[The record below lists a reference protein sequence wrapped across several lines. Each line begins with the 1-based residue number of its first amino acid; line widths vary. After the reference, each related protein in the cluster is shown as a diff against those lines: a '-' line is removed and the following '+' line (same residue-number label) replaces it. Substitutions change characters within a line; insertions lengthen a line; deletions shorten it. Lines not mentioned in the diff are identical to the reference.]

1 MIKTITDENQV
12 IRRFLRINF
21 KLSFFDEPI
30 YNSREEL
37 IDINKTLKEYGFYN
51 NDRITIPNFVRGR
64 AFTDNKFFDKI
75 ILSDLIKEKNDDF
88 FQMHSPSRSECVKI
102 GRNELL
108 SFDIIGSNDGPVFG
122 GKHGRYSLDSN
133 IAKAA
138 VFEGKV
144 KIGEKAIVS
153 LHIVKNNNY
162 FEGDTRNGIK
172 TSDFR
177 YISDLCFIFT
187 NEVLS
192 EDFYH
197 PKLKLIKI

>member
-1 MIKTITDENQV
+1 
-12 IRRFLRINF
+12 
-21 KLSFFDEPI
+21 
-30 YNSREEL
+30 
-37 IDINKTLKEYGFYN
+37 
-51 NDRITIPNFVRGR
+51 
-64 AFTDNKFFDKI
+64 
-75 ILSDLIKEKNDDF
+75 
-88 FQMHSPSRSECVKI
+88 MHSPSRSECVKI